1 MTRPKFSILLPV
13 FRTARDQLEECL
25 SSVLNQDFEDWELC
39 VVDDASEV
47 AELELLL
54 KSFVERDSRVRL
66 LAREVNGGITRASA
80 DALKMAAGEFVLL
93 LDHDDLLEPDALT
106 LVNSHLEQSP
116 MTDFL
121 YTDEYHLLP
130 DGIEVEFRKP
140 TWSPERLRSQNY
152 ICHLV
157 VIRTELLRNVG
168 GFQEGFDGA
177 QDHDLVLR
185 VSEQAREICHL
196 PVSLYHWRV
205 HPSSYSVSS
214 STRETSFDAGV
225 RAVQEHLDRLG
236 IQGAVSRTPYPGVY
250 RTHRE
255 VPDNAKV
262 SIVIPSRG
270 SSAYVWGRHTIPLVD
285 CVQAIVERSTFRN
298 FEILVVLDRS
308 APTDLP
314 SVLRQTAG
322 SLLKTVWFEY
332 PFNFSHK
339 INLGVAHSS
348 GDFILLLN
356 DDTLIINDDW
366 CEPMLGLAMQDD
378 VGLVGNMLLFE
389 NSTIQHAGH
398 RYVDGLPTHVGF
410 REPLVD
416 GGPGGAYV
424 VEREVSGVTAAC
436 CMLRREIFEEV
447 GGLSTRFGNNY
458 NDVDFSLKI
467 RSRGYRILWTPYS
480 QMFHFESLTRSPTVS
495 DAELALLDLRWHR
508 ELRNDVYDAPLPVEL
523 IDRCSSTER
532 RTSRLRHQASQS

>member
-1 MTRPKFSILLPV
+1 MNPLFSVLLPT
-13 FRTARDQLEECL
+13 FKTQQDHLRACLE
-25 SSVLNQDFEDWELC
+25 SVLNQDFDDWELC
-39 VVDDASEV
+39 IVDDASHDDDITRIILDITANDDRV
-47 AELELLL
+47 R
-54 KSFVERDSRVRL
+54 FFQRDS
-66 LAREVNGGITRASA
+66 NGGIARSSD
-80 DALKMAAGEFVLL
+80 DALNLATGEFCIL
-93 LDHDDLLEPDALT
+93 LDHDDLLEPDAFSII
-106 LVNSHLEQSP
+106 NKYLESDP
-116 MTDFL
+116 KIDFL
-121 YTDEYHLLP
+121 YTDEFHLYP
-130 DGIEVEFRKP
+130 DGTETEFRKP
-140 TWSPERLRSQNY
+140 SWSPERLRAQNY
-152 ICHLV
+152 ICHLST
-157 VIRTELLRNVG
+157 IRTSLLRSVG
-168 GFQEGFDGA
+168 GFRNGFDGA

-185 VSEQAREICHL
+185 VSERARKITHI
-196 PVSLYHWRV
+196 PISLYHWRV
-205 HPSSYSVSS
+205 HPSSYSAST

-225 RAVQEHLDRLG
+225 KAVQEHLDRLG
-236 IQGAVSRTPYPGVY
+236 LRGVVSRTPYAGVY
-250 RTHRE
+250 RTHRDI
-255 VPDNAKV
+255 PASAKV

-285 CVQAIVERSTFRN
+285 CVQAIIERSTFRN
-298 FEILVVLDRS
+298 FEIIVVLDRS

-314 SVLRQTAG
+314 SVLRRAAG
-322 SLLKTVWFEY
+322 SLVKIVWFEH

-356 DDTLIINDDW
+356 DDVLIINDDW

-410 REPLVD
+410 REPIVD
-416 GGPGGAYV
+416 GGPGGSYV

-467 RSRGYRILWTPYS
+467 RNRGYRILWTPYS
-480 QMFHFESLTRSPTVS
+480 QMFHFESLTRSATVS

-508 ELRNDVYDAPLPVEL
+508 ELRNDVYDAPIPLEL
-523 IDRCSSTER
+523 IGLSSSTER
-532 RTSRLRHQASQS
+532 RPSRLRQKASER